1 MLLITFVFL
10 AKNKASKK
18 DKILDKFSAK
28 TTQIRMIL
36 KKLPI
41 G

>member
-1 MLLITFVFL
+1 MLLILL
-10 AKNKASKK
+10 AFSGKNNASKK
-18 DKILDKFSAK
+18 DKILDKFSLK

>member
-1 MLLITFVFL
+1 MLLIYFIFFGKKGTI
-10 AKNKASKK
+10 KK
-18 DKILDKFSAK
+18 DKILDKFSSK